1 MPRARPGVGPG
12 TRRSMTRRVSGR
24 GLGLDFSGGPPGDSG
39 ESARPRRRTAVAA
52 TAIMMSDPVSRYR
65 QQSQW
70 ALGRTQ
76 NSRSRVGTR
85 PGQAR
90 ARALRLRLH
99 CSALAAGPS
108 DEVQLVT
115 RSRPGP

>member
-85 PGQAR
+85 ARLGPGHSGSGCTAQR
-90 ARALRLRLH
+90 WRRALPMKF
-99 CSALAAGPS
+99 SW
-108 DEVQLVT
+108 
-115 RSRPGP
+115 